1 MFLNINKSN
10 LIWCIA
16 YISAIICLAWIF
28 PVLLFK
34 FYPYSIIAILTY
46 IVLTFVFSW
55 LCFKKMKPPY
65 KMIVFVLLALPVLCF
80 ILTLVSIQLGW
91 IVYP

>member
-1 MFLNINKSN
+1 MFRNINKSN

-34 FYPYSIIAILTY
+34 ATPHEVGVVEKITNK
-46 IVLTFVFSW
+46 W
-55 LCFKKMKPPY
+55 
-65 KMIVFVLLALPVLCF
+65 
-80 ILTLVSIQLGW
+80 
-91 IVYP
+91 